1 MSTMNFFLIILKCV
15 YIRHEYITMNL
26 KDTTSQ
32 LTTIQ
37 YRYGAN
43 KKELPGLTICSK
55 CPQQM
60 GGAQEYKNVEQG
72 KRNFRSVP
80 TRPFVIAI
88 TT

>member
-60 GGAQEYKNVEQG
+60 GGHKN
-72 KRNFRSVP
+72 
-80 TRPFVIAI
+80 TRTWNRVKEIFALSQHVHL
-88 TT
+88 